1 MSKAI
6 LLQAAPESFQL
17 ETLYTRLHLQEDDD
31 RQEFRDLARTVEKLG
46 RPRALV
52 LECRTERPQPQE
64 LRIGEVTFRGKVFA
78 ACCGNLDRVF
88 LFCATCGPETRPLE
102 AGLDVFQRYW
112 LDQLR
117 LEQLKAA
124 LQCIAGYLKNDQEI
138 ERFSS
143 LGPGSGAAEL
153 WPLTELDKLFSL
165 LGEKRYLAPLGVE
178 LTDSML
184 MLPEKTTAGLYYA
197 TSTDFHSC
205 QLCQRENCPN
215 RKEALN
221 AGLWDKT
228 M

>member
-1 MSKAI
+1 MAKAI
-6 LLQAAPESFQL
+6 LLQAAPLSFRL
-17 ETLYTRLHLQEDDD
+17 EELYAQLHLQEEED
-31 RQEFRDLARTVEKLG
+31 RQEFRELALAVETIG

-52 LECRTERPQPQE
+52 LECLTERPQPQE
-64 LRIGEVTFRGKVFA
+64 LRIGEVTFQGKVFA

-88 LFCATCGPETRPLE
+88 LYCATCGPETRSLE

-124 LQCIAGYLKNDQEI
+124 LQCIAGFLQQDLGL
-138 ERFSS
+138 ERIASV
-143 LGPGSGAAEL
+143 GPGSGAAEL
-153 WPLTELDKLFSL
+153 WPLEELDKLFSL
-165 LGEKRYLAPLGVE
+165 LGEKRFLAPLGVE

-197 TSTDFHSC
+197 SGADFHSC
-205 QLCQRENCPN
+205 QLCQRKNCPN
-215 RKEALN
+215 RRDAFN
-221 AGLWDKT
+221 AGLWERT